1 MALTATLKFGDA
13 TTDYSNVTGYPVI
26 DFHLH
31 FARHHEFSYPDA
43 NACCESIELIVETP
57 GNTNLSIYD
66 WYIEGKASSGC
77 ITFELPS
84 SENNQTPEPG
94 QLLFEDAYCFSQG
107 EIYKVNT
114 RSKRILKLS
123 IAPKKVTINGIL
135 FPPANQKS

>member
-66 WYIEGKASSGC
+66 WYIEGKPSSGC

-84 SENNQTPEPG
+84 SENNQ
-94 QLLFEDAYCFSQG
+94 
-107 EIYKVNT
+107 N
-114 RSKRILKLS
+114 RNKRIESSKSFTNTVLS
-123 IAPKKVTINGIL
+123 RYNDCGKRKGLLNGTET
-135 FPPANQKS
+135 SD